1 MKVTFNVS
9 DALTRAVGSYRG
21 GHFDETE
28 TLCRAI
34 LRVEA
39 AHFDAVHLLAVVQSG
54 LGRLQQALASYDKA
68 LAIKPAHAGA
78 LNNRGNVLRDLKRF
92 EDALASYDQALAIKP
107 DNVDAVKNRGI
118 TLHDLKRFENALA
131 SYDKALEIKPDDAAA
146 LNNRGVT
153 LSFLSRFEDELTSYA
168 RALAVEPGCADALNN
183 RGNVLRYLKRFEDA
197 LASYDKALAIKP
209 DYAEALYNRGNVL
222 QELKRFAGAVASY
235 NKALGIKADHA
246 EALYNCGIAL
256 LALNRPEEALVSYD
270 KALAIKPDHIYAF
283 SGLAYSALKNCD
295 WRRTAEL
302 DREIRAHV
310 VGRKSIIVPLT
321 LLGYCADAS
330 LQLQCA
336 RSYIDNRIPVLPQPL
351 WNGTMFRHERV
362 RIAYLSADFHRHAI
376 AYLMANLFEL
386 HDRTH
391 FEVLG
396 VSFGVDDK
404 SDMRARL
411 IKSFDQ
417 FYDVRLKSDRDVAQL
432 LNELQVDIAIDLMGY
447 TQGARPEILSYRPA
461 PIQVNYL
468 GYPGTMGAG
477 FIDYVIADRTV
488 LPFDQQHFYTE
499 KIVQLPEC
507 YQVNDSQRKIADR
520 TATRW
525 EAGLPDLG
533 FVFCC
538 FNNNYKITAP
548 VFDLWMRLLQAVQ
561 GSVLWL
567 LRDNASAQ
575 SNLRKE
581 AATRG
586 IDPTRLVFA
595 DPLLPEDHL
604 ARHRLADLFLD
615 TLPYNAHTTA
625 SDALWAGIPLIT
637 CRGES
642 FAGRVA
648 ASLLNAVGLPELV
661 TTSLAEYEELALRLA
676 TDASRLQSIRRKLEQ
691 TRLSCPLFD
700 TDRFR
705 RHIEAAYLTMWE
717 IWQQGQGPR
726 DFTVELLP

>member
-1 MKVTFNVS
+1 MNVTFNVS
-9 DALTRAVGSYRG
+9 DALKRAIGSYRA

-34 LRVEA
+34 LRVKA
-39 AHFDAVHLLAVVQSG
+39 DHFDALHLLAVVQSG
-54 LGRLQQALASYDKA
+54 LGRLQQALASYDQA
-68 LAIKPAHAGA
+68 LVIKPDHADA
-78 LNNRGNVLRDLKRF
+78 LNNRGNVLRDLNRF

-107 DNVDAVKNRGI
+107 DHADALNNRGV
-118 TLHDLKRFENALA
+118 TLHDLQRFEDALA
-131 SYDKALEIKPDDAAA
+131 SYDKALEIKPDDADA

-153 LSFLSRFEDELTSYA
+153 LHFLSRFEDALASYA
-168 RALAVEPGCADALNN
+168 RALAIKPHDADALNN
-183 RGNVLRYLKRFEDA
+183 RGNTLRDLKRFEDA
-197 LASYDKALAIKP
+197 LASYDK
-209 DYAEALYNRGNVL
+209 V
-222 QELKRFAGAVASY
+222 
-235 NKALGIKADHA
+235 
-246 EALYNCGIAL
+246 
-256 LALNRPEEALVSYD
+256 
-270 KALAIKPDHIYAF
+270 LAIKPDHLYAF
-283 SGLAYSALKNCD
+283 SGLAYSVLRSCD

-302 DREIRAHV
+302 DLEIRAHV
-310 VGRKSIIVPLT
+310 TGRKSIIAPFT

-336 RSYIDNRIPVLPQPL
+336 INYIDNQISVLPEPL
-351 WNGTMFRHERV
+351 WNGTMCRHERV
-362 RIAYLSADFHRHAI
+362 RIAYLSADFHRHAT
-376 AYLMANLFEL
+376 AHLMANLFEL
-386 HDRTH
+386 HDRTR

-404 SDMRARL
+404 SDKRARL

-432 LNELQVDIAIDLMGY
+432 LNELQVDIAIDLKGY

-477 FIDYVIADRTV
+477 FIDYVIADRIV

-520 TATRW
+520 TATRR
-525 EAGLPDLG
+525 ETGLPDQG
-533 FVFCC
+533 FVFSC

-548 VFDLWMRLLQAVQ
+548 VFDLWMRLLQAVE

-581 AATRG
+581 ATRRG
-586 IDPTRLVFA
+586 IDPARLVFA
-595 DPLLPEDHL
+595 DLLAPEDHL

-615 TLPYNAHTTA
+615 TLPYNAHTAA
-625 SDALWAGIPLIT
+625 SDALWAGLPLIT

-648 ASLLNAVGLPELV
+648 ASLLDAVGLPELV
-661 TTSLAEYEELALRLA
+661 TSSLAEYEELALRLA

-726 DFTVELLP
+726 NFTVELLP